1 MAGRRYCPFEGEY
14 VPMDKLESI
23 DGTLVHMVDPMHRV
37 SDGMTVHAENGR
49 LRVDAAAAV
58 EAMADAMPD
67 DRQ

>member
-1 MAGRRYCPFEGEY
+1 
-14 VPMDKLESI
+14 MDKLESI